1 MEKQQLKFGRG
12 NAKLGKEI
20 WTFSLPAGHSCPGAR
35 KCLSTADPDTGKIKD
50 GLLTEFRCF
59 AASQEALYVNTR
71 TARWHNY
78 NLLRSLRTKEVIRD
92 QILQDLPED
101 VEKLRIHVSGD
112 FYAQHYFDAWL
123 DVAEMRPNTL
133 FYAYT
138 KSLRFWVHRMYEIPS
153 NLLLVASEGGVFD
166 RYIEKYGFKSACVVL
181 HPDDAEV
188 LGLEVDHDDS
198 HAYTKEVPSFALL
211 LHGTQ
216 PAGSHA
222 AQAQQRLREEGIK
235 SGYNRNHNQEEK
247 YATA

>member
-1 MEKQQLKFGRG
+1 M
-12 NAKLGKEI
+12 
-20 WTFSLPAGHSCPGAR
+20 
-35 KCLSTADPDTGKIKD
+35 ADPDTGKIKD
-50 GLLTEFRCF
+50 GLNTEFRCF

-71 TARWHNY
+71 AARWHNY
-78 NLLRSLRTKEVIRD
+78 NMLRGLRTREEIRD
-92 QILQDLPED
+92 QILQDLPET

-123 DVAEMRPNTL
+123 DVAEIRTDTL

-138 KSLRFWVHRMYEIPS
+138 KSLRFWVHRMYEIPQ
-153 NLLLVASEGGVFD
+153 NLLLVASEGGSFD
-166 RYIEKYGFKSACVVL
+166 RYIKKYGFKSARVVL
-181 HPDDAEV
+181 HPEDAEV

-198 HAYTKEVPSFALL
+198 HAYTGSAPSFALL

-216 PAGSHA
+216 PAGSQA

-235 SGYNRNHNQEEK
+235 SGYNRNHKHEEQ